1 MSAPAAQ
8 RQTLAGAV
16 ADRMRGDIL
25 SGRLRPA
32 DRLMF
37 PDLCKH
43 YGASVGVTREALAS
57 LVAQGLVIS
66 QPHQGYKV
74 RTVSTDD
81 LVQLTDTR
89 VALEPVVL
97 RLSIEHG
104 DVEWES
110 RVIAAHHVLARTVRE
125 PPDNPL
131 ATTDEWAIAH
141 EAFHA
146 ELFSGC
152 SNARLIGFTRALAEE
167 AALYRRWSVPFETD
181 RDVAGEHAA
190 IVEAVIARD
199 ADTACKRL
207 CDHITLTARLLL
219 EHTAELPVTQGA

>member
-1 MSAPAAQ
+1 MAAGGTPK
-8 RQTLAGAV
+8 QTLAGAV
-16 ADRMRGDIL
+16 ADRMRSDIL

-37 PDLCKH
+37 PDLCKQ

-57 LVAQGLVIS
+57 LVAQGLVVA

-74 RTVSTDD
+74 RTVSTED
-81 LVQLTDTR
+81 LVELTATR
-89 VALEPVVL
+89 IAFEPVVL
-97 RLSIEHG
+97 RLSIANG

-110 RVIAAHHVLARTVRE
+110 RVIAAHHVLARTTRE

-131 ATTDEWAIAH
+131 ETTDEWVLAH

-152 SNARLIGFTRALAEE
+152 TNGRLIGFTRGLAEE
-167 AALYRRWSVPFETD
+167 AALYRRWSVPFESD

-190 IVEAVIARD
+190 IVEATIVRD
-199 ADTACKRL
+199 VELACERL
-207 CDHITLTARLLL
+207 CAHITLTARLLL
-219 EHTAELPVTQGA
+219 EHTDELPVG

>member
-1 MSAPAAQ
+1 MTGGTQ

-25 SGRLRPA
+25 YGRLRPA

-37 PDLCKH
+37 PDLCKQ

-57 LVAQGLVIS
+57 LVAQGLVIA

-74 RTVSTDD
+74 RTVSTED

-89 VALEPVVL
+89 IALEPVVL
-97 RLSIEHG
+97 RLSIANG

-110 RVIAAHHVLARTVRE
+110 RVIAAHHVLARTPRH
-125 PPDNPL
+125 PPDNSL
-131 ATTDEWAIAH
+131 QTTDEWVLVH

-152 SNARLIGFTRALAEE
+152 TNARLISFTRALAEE

-190 IVEAVIARD
+190 IVDAVIARD
-199 ADTACKRL
+199 ADLASERL
-207 CDHITLTARLLL
+207 CSHIALTARLLL
-219 EHTAELPVTQGA
+219 EHTSELPVAKV